1 MISVIVN
8 DASCLIDLKKGR
20 LLHFLLRLPYG
31 FIVPWPIRK
40 EELLNFSDLEW
51 QGLDDAGLVTYDLSG
66 EEMAE
71 VATMK
76 RKHGGLSSCD
86 CSALI
91 TATRQENAIL
101 LTGDNNLHKVAKV
114 HSVRV
119 HGALWIIDELHAAK
133 ICKVALLTSALRKW
147 QADQAVFLPKD
158 EIRKRLRRLQGA

>member
-20 LLHFLLRLPYG
+20 LLRFLLRLPYG
-31 FIVPWPIRK
+31 FIVPWPIR
-40 EELLNFSDLEW
+40 EWELLNFRSQEW
-51 QGLDDAGLVTYDLSG
+51 QDLDDAGLVTYDLSG

-71 VATMK
+71 VAMLN
-76 RKHGGLSSCD
+76 RKHGRLSPRD

-101 LTGDNNLHKVAKV
+101 LTGDNHLRKVAKV
-114 HSVRV
+114 HGVRV

-133 ICKVALLTSALRKW
+133 ICEVALLISALCNW
-147 QADQAVFLPKD
+147 QADQAVFLPED
-158 EIRKRLRRLQGA
+158 EIRKRLCRLQGA